1 MAECRYLG
9 GEASIS
15 RVYSVERAHWIHSH
29 SHKPRAFR
37 QSLSTIVSFS
47 GPLDPTLVIRMLTGS
62 YSSALVLISLCVAI
76 LASYTALDMTGRIA
90 TAKGRAVPLWMV
102 GGALAMGIGIWSM
115 HFIGM
120 LAFSLPV
127 DLGYDIGLTAFSLL
141 IAVLSSGFALWLVN
155 QPQLPAWQL
164 ALGALIMGT
173 GIACMHYTGMA
184 ALRMLPGIDYDPAL
198 FSASLAIAV
207 GASAAALWIAFRLR
221 LHTPYVR
228 QIRGLAAMLMG
239 FAIVGMHYTGMAAAN
254 FPQGSYCG
262 ALANGLQ
269 GNGLVYLV
277 LITTLAVLAVALL
290 TSVLDARMESRTA
303 ALAHSLTLANQELTQ
318 LALHDTLTGLPNRT
332 LLADRIDQAIGK
344 VAEQGGC
351 FALMFIDLD
360 GFKPVNDAFGH
371 HVGDLLLKAVA
382 SRLRGHLHSQDT
394 LARIGGDEF
403 VLLVELREPEDAMDV
418 AVKQVNLVSR
428 AFCVA
433 EHELQLTASL
443 GIVLYPGNGHDQL
456 ELLRNADAAMYH
468 AKSVG
473 KNGYSFFDASM
484 NSNARQQLQLLQDL
498 RVALEQRQF
507 RLHYQPKFDA
517 QACVAIGAEALL
529 RWEHPVHGLIPPD
542 RFIGLAEKT
551 GLIIAVG
558 EWVLDEACRQMRLWL
573 DEGYAGWRIAV
584 NLSAIQ
590 FCHAGLVD
598 SVARALQANGLPAN
612 RLTLEITESTAMH
625 DADVSLNVLQRLAD
639 MGVDLSIDDFGT
651 GYSSLMYLKR
661 LPANELKID
670 RGFVRD
676 LEQDSDDAAIITAIV
691 ALGQALGLRIVA
703 EGVETE
709 GQQAFLT
716 HLGCDALQGY
726 LLGQP
731 VPPDQF
737 MANLQAWH
745 LQRALAI

>member
-1 MAECRYLG
+1 
-9 GEASIS
+9 
-15 RVYSVERAHWIHSH
+15 
-29 SHKPRAFR
+29 
-37 QSLSTIVSFS
+37 
-47 GPLDPTLVIRMLTGS
+47 MLTGS
-62 YSSALVLISLCVAI
+62 YSSSLVLISLCVAI
-76 LASYTALDMTGRIA
+76 LASYTALDLTGRIA
-90 TAKGRAVPLWMV
+90 TAKGRAACLWMG
-102 GGALAMGIGIWSM
+102 GGALAMGIGVWSM

-120 LAFSLPV
+120 LAFSLPIE
-127 DLGYDIGLTAFSLL
+127 LGYDLALTAFSLL
-141 IAVLSSGFALWLVN
+141 IAVLSSGFALWLVS
-155 QPQLPAWQL
+155 QPSLPWQQL
-164 ALGALIMGT
+164 AFGALIMGA

-184 ALRMLPGIDYDPAL
+184 ALRMLPGIDYDPTL
-198 FSASLAIAV
+198 FGASLLIAV

-221 LHTPYVR
+221 AHTPYVR
-228 QIRGLAAMLMG
+228 QIRGLAAVVMG

-254 FPQGSYCG
+254 FPEGSFCG
-262 ALANGLQ
+262 ALAAGGLQ
-269 GNGLVYLV
+269 GDGLVYLV

-290 TSVLDARMESRTA
+290 TSVLDARLEARTA
-303 ALAHSLTLANQELTQ
+303 ELARSLTLANQELTQ
-318 LALHDTLTGLPNRT
+318 LALHDTLTDLPNRT
-332 LLADRIDQAIGK
+332 LLADRIEQAIAK

-382 SRLRGHLHSQDT
+382 ARLRGHLHSQDT

-403 VLLVELREPEDAMDV
+403 VLLVQLREPNDAMDV

-428 AFCVA
+428 PFRVA
-433 EHELQLTASL
+433 EHDLQLTASL
-443 GIVLYPGNGHDQL
+443 GIVLYPGNGQDQH

-468 AKSVG
+468 AKSAG
-473 KNGYSFFDASM
+473 KNGYSFFDVSM

-498 RVALEQRQF
+498 RQALEQRQF

-517 QACVAIGAEALL
+517 QNCQPIGAEALL
-529 RWEHPVHGLIPPD
+529 RWEHPQQGLLLPD

-551 GLIIAVG
+551 GLIIPIG
-558 EWVLDEACRQMRLWL
+558 EWVLIEACRQMRQWL
-573 DEGYAGWRIAV
+573 DQGHHGWRMAV

-598 SVARALQANGLPAN
+598 SVARALQQNSLPAN
-612 RLTLEITESTAMH
+612 CLTLEITETTAMH
-625 DADVSLNVLQRLAD
+625 DADASLTVLQRLSD

-676 LEQDSDDAAIITAIV
+676 LEQDSDDAAIVSAIV

-703 EGVETE
+703 EGVETDR
-709 GQQAFLT
+709 QQDFLT
-716 HLGCDALQGY
+716 RLGCDSLQGY

-731 VPPDQF
+731 VPAEQF
-737 MANLQAWH
+737 MGKLQAMR
-745 LQRALAI
+745 QESTAAG

>member
-1 MAECRYLG
+1 
-9 GEASIS
+9 
-15 RVYSVERAHWIHSH
+15 
-29 SHKPRAFR
+29 
-37 QSLSTIVSFS
+37 
-47 GPLDPTLVIRMLTGS
+47 MLTGT

-76 LASYTALDMTGRIA
+76 LASYTALDLTGRIA
-90 TAKGRAVPLWMV
+90 TAKGRAVHLWMG
-102 GGALAMGIGIWSM
+102 GGALAMGIGVWSM

-120 LAFSLPV
+120 LAFSLPIA
-127 DLGYDIGLTAFSLL
+127 LGYDIGLTALSLL
-141 IAVLSSGFALWLVN
+141 IAVLSSGFALWLVS
-155 QPQLPAWQL
+155 QPSMPRLQL
-164 ALGALIMGT
+164 AFGALIMGT
-173 GIACMHYTGMA
+173 GIACMHYVGMA

-198 FSASLAIAV
+198 FGASLAIAV

-221 LHTPYVR
+221 QHTPYVR
-228 QIRGLAAMLMG
+228 QIRGLAAMVMG
-239 FAIVGMHYTGMAAAN
+239 VAIVGMHYTGMAAAN
-254 FPQGSYCG
+254 FPEGSFCG
-262 ALANGLQ
+262 ALSDGLQ
-269 GNGLVYLV
+269 GDGLAYLV
-277 LITTLAVLAVALL
+277 LITTLAVLAVVLL
-290 TSVLDARMESRTA
+290 TSVLDARLEARTA

-332 LLADRIDQAIGK
+332 LLSDRIEQAIGK

-382 SRLRGHLHSQDT
+382 ARLRGHLHSQDT

-403 VLLVELREPEDAMDV
+403 VLLVELQEPEDAMDV
-418 AVKQVNLVSR
+418 AAKQVNLVSR
-428 AFCVA
+428 AFRVA
-433 EHELQLTASL
+433 EHDLQLTASL
-443 GIVLYPGNGHDQL
+443 GIVLYPGNGQDQL

-468 AKSVG
+468 AKSAG

-498 RVALEQRQF
+498 RTALEQGQF
-507 RLHYQPKFDA
+507 RLHYQPKFAA
-517 QACVAIGAEALL
+517 QACLPIGAEALL
-529 RWEHPVHGLIPPD
+529 RWEHPQHGLMLPD

-551 GLIIAVG
+551 GLIIPIG
-558 EWVLDEACRQMRLWL
+558 EWVLGEACRQMRQWL
-573 DEGYAGWRIAV
+573 EQGHSQWRMAV

-598 SVARALQANGLPAN
+598 SVARALQENGLPAN
-612 RLTLEITESTAMH
+612 RLTLEITETTAMH
-625 DADVSLNVLQRLAD
+625 DADASLAVLQRLSD

-676 LEQDSDDAAIITAIV
+676 LEQDSDDAAIVSAIV

-703 EGVETE
+703 EGVETDR
-709 GQQAFLT
+709 QQDFLT
-716 HLGCDALQGY
+716 RLGCDSLQGY

-731 VPPDQF
+731 VPAEQF
-737 MANLQAWH
+737 MARLQTLREESVA
-745 LQRALAI
+745 AV

>member
-1 MAECRYLG
+1 
-9 GEASIS
+9 
-15 RVYSVERAHWIHSH
+15 
-29 SHKPRAFR
+29 
-37 QSLSTIVSFS
+37 
-47 GPLDPTLVIRMLTGS
+47 MLTGS

-76 LASYTALDMTGRIA
+76 LASYTALDLTGRIA
-90 TAKGRAVPLWMV
+90 TAKGRAVHLWMG
-102 GGALAMGIGIWSM
+102 GGALAMGIGVWSM

-141 IAVLSSGFALWLVN
+141 IAVLSSGFALWLVS
-155 QPQLPAWQL
+155 QPSMPRVQL
-164 ALGALIMGT
+164 AFGALIMGT
-173 GIACMHYTGMA
+173 GIACMHYVGMA

-198 FSASLAIAV
+198 FGASLAIAV

-221 LHTPYVR
+221 QHTPYLR
-228 QIRGLAAMLMG
+228 QIRGLAAMVMG
-239 FAIVGMHYTGMAAAN
+239 VAIVGMHYTGMAAAN
-254 FPQGSYCG
+254 FPEGSFCG
-262 ALANGLQ
+262 ALADGLQ
-269 GNGLVYLV
+269 GDGLVYLV
-277 LITTLAVLAVALL
+277 LITTLAVLAVVLL
-290 TSVLDARMESRTA
+290 TSVLDARLEARTA

-332 LLADRIDQAIGK
+332 LLSDRIEQAIGK

-382 SRLRGHLHSQDT
+382 ARLRGHLHSQDT

-403 VLLVELREPEDAMDV
+403 VLLVELQEPEDAMDV
-418 AVKQVNLVSR
+418 AAKQVNLVSR
-428 AFCVA
+428 VFRVA
-433 EHELQLTASL
+433 EHDLQLTASL
-443 GIVLYPGNGHDQL
+443 GIVLYPGNGQDQL

-468 AKSVG
+468 AKSAG

-498 RVALEQRQF
+498 RTALEQGQF
-507 RLHYQPKFDA
+507 RLHYQPKFAA
-517 QACVAIGAEALL
+517 QACLPIGAEALL
-529 RWEHPVHGLIPPD
+529 RWEHPQHGLMLPD

-551 GLIIAVG
+551 GLIIPIG
-558 EWVLDEACRQMRLWL
+558 EWVLNEACRQMRQWL
-573 DEGYAGWRIAV
+573 EQGHSEWRMAV

-590 FCHAGLVD
+590 FCHVGLVD
-598 SVARALQANGLPAN
+598 SVARALQENGLPAN
-612 RLTLEITESTAMH
+612 RLTLEITETTAMH
-625 DADVSLNVLQRLAD
+625 DADASLAVLQRLSD

-676 LEQDSDDAAIITAIV
+676 LEQDSDDAAIVSAIV

-703 EGVETE
+703 EGVETDR
-709 GQQAFLT
+709 QQDFLT
-716 HLGCDALQGY
+716 RLGCDSLQGY

-731 VPPDQF
+731 VPAEQF
-737 MANLQAWH
+737 MARLQTLREESVA
-745 LQRALAI
+745 AV